1 MALGPVIGLDIGTQ
15 LIKFVEM
22 KPSKSGLTVSS
33 LGVGATPFGVLQNN
47 IITDPQL
54 MGQTIRQ
61 LLKESGATAKRV
73 VGTVAGQS
81 AVVIRIIEV
90 PKMTEQDLKETMKWE
105 VERHV
110 PFAPSETVIDYH
122 LLPSLDPNNESNP
135 NMEVLLAV
143 AQQDIVNNYVDTV
156 TDAKLDPIAIDIE
169 PLAAARALIELQS
182 GVPLIR
188 PQIDPMAA
196 MAGYMDPGVQETVA
210 IINIGASNTEI
221 SIFINGQFAFPR
233 ALPLAGDSLT
243 RAVAEMLGYPLDQ
256 AERIKIEHGEVQ
268 LDRMAIYTGTAYGD
282 EAGYEAPEFR
292 EGDDQFETGR
302 DSGRVSGRVSGRISG
317 RLHSD
322 SGPIVNPFDITG
334 DFEAAAEPEGTGAP
348 LNLAKTAGPDE
359 TERTQPMNRTILNL
373 AGKGREG
380 ESPFFDPSDAG
391 QDLNFLNM
399 DNSADSGLRDHVFEA
414 IAPILSEL
422 ATEIRRSLDY
432 FRSRAQGRSV
442 DRVIIS
448 GGSANLRNLDQFL
461 QSELQIPVTLAD
473 PFAGMAVSSKNYDP
487 GYLRTIASG
496 FTIAV
501 GLAARE
507 TVFDANPL
515 PRKTKAPRA
524 NKKNAVAAP
533 PLS

>member
-1 MALGPVIGLDIGTQ
+1 MATGPVIGLDIGTQ
-15 LIKFVEM
+15 QIKFVEM
-22 KPSKSGLTVSS
+22 RPTKSGLTVTS

-73 VGTVAGQS
+73 IGTVAGQS

-90 PKMTEQDLKETMKWE
+90 PKMTELELKETMKWE

-122 LLPSLDPNNESNP
+122 LLPSLDPLNDSNP

-143 AQQDIVNNYVDTV
+143 AQQDIVNNYIDT
-156 TDAKLDPIAIDIE
+156 TYAAKLDPVGIDIE
-169 PLAAARALIELQS
+169 PLATARALIEIDGGWPVVHPQPD
-182 GVPLIR
+182 PL
-188 PQIDPMAA
+188 AVA
-196 MAGYMDPGVQETVA
+196 AGYVDQTHRETVA

-221 SIFINGQFAFPR
+221 SIFTDGQLSFPR
-233 ALPLAGDSLT
+233 SLPLAGDSLT

-256 AERIKIEHGEVQ
+256 AERIKVENAEVQ

-282 EAGYEAPEFR
+282 EAGYEAPQFR
-292 EGDDQFETGR
+292 EGDEKFETGR

-322 SGPIVNPFDITG
+322 SGPIVNPFDITT
-334 DFEAAAEPEGTGAP
+334 DFEVPIEHEITGSP
-348 LNLAKTAGPDE
+348 LNLAKAPEPDE
-359 TERTQPMNRTILNL
+359 TTGNVSKTILNL
-373 AGKGREG
+373 AGTSRPDAGT
-380 ESPFFDPSDAG
+380 FFDAG
-391 QDLNFLNM
+391 GVEQDLSFLNM
-399 DNSADSGLRDHVFEA
+399 DQPVDTGLRDHVFEA

-432 FRSRAQGRSV
+432 YRSRAQGRSV
-442 DRVIIS
+442 DRVIVS
-448 GGSANLRNLDQFL
+448 GGTANLKHIDQFL
-461 QSELQIPVTLAD
+461 QAELQVPVSIAN
-473 PFAGMAVSSKNYDP
+473 PFSGMAVSSKNFDP
-487 GYLRTIASG
+487 AYLRTIASG

-507 TVFDANPL
+507 AVFEANPL
-515 PRKTKAPRA
+515 PKKGKAPKA
-524 NKKNAVAAP
+524 PKQPKAVQPSA
-533 PLS
+533 